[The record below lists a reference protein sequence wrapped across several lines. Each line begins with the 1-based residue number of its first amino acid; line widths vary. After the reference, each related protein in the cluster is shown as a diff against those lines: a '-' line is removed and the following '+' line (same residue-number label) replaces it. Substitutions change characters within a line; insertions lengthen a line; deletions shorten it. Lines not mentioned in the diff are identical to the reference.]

1 MKFLFDLPY
10 LKSDQYLVIKSYFDL
25 MYNDDLFLNAA
36 ESIMKKQSFIRDGV
50 YCFFP
55 NMNSYDE
62 SEHFEGVEFAVG
74 YPPAE
79 ADTIN
84 VSEEICFQY
93 CRMACERYLK
103 IHPENAGKLNDLLAK
118 LSGLYRLPSN

>member
-10 LKSDQYLVIKSYFDL
+10 IKSDQHLVIKSYFDL
-25 MYNDDLFLNAA
+25 MYNDDLFLTAA
-36 ESIMKKQSFIRDGV
+36 ESIIQKHSFMRDGV

-55 NMNSYDE
+55 DMNSYDE

-74 YPPAE
+74 YPYSE

-84 VSEEICFQY
+84 VSEEICYHY
-93 CRMACERYLK
+93 CRLACERYLK
-103 IHPENAGKLNDLLAK
+103 IHPEDAEKVNDLLAK
-118 LSGLYRLPSN
+118 LPN

>member
-10 LKSDQYLVIKSYFDL
+10 IKSDHYLVIKSYFDL
-25 MYNDDLFLNAA
+25 MYNDDLFLNAV
-36 ESIMKKQSFIRDGV
+36 ESIIKKHSFMRDGV

-55 NMNSYDE
+55 DMNSYDE

-74 YPPAE
+74 YPPSE

-84 VSEEICFQY
+84 VSEEICY
-93 CRMACERYLK
+93 HYVRLACERYLK
-103 IHPENAGKLNDLLAK
+103 IYPEDAEKVNSLLAK
-118 LSGLYRLPSN
+118 LPD